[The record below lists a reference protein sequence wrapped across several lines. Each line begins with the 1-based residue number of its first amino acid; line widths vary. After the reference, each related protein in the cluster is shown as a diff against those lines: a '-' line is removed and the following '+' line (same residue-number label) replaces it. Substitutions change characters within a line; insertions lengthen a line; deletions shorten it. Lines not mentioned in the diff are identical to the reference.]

1 LLRGRQAGWRG
12 WIWPGRKIC
21 GSKLPQTSAQ
31 ASLRTPKE
39 GPIKF
44 ERILFPTDFSEA
56 SLEAL
61 PYGVE
66 LAALFNAELLILHVV
81 PALPPMPSD
90 AQYTS
95 DVAKLA
101 SKLRSDAEA
110 KLHESMQGKI
120 PGELKT
126 RRLLVQGRAAERI
139 LSAIGE
145 YQADLLVIS
154 THGLTGWRHVLMG
167 SVAEK
172 VVRMSPIPVLS
183 IRAKAKS

>member
-1 LLRGRQAGWRG
+1 LAKLASPLEFTHFAAAAASCRNARRKQACALQR
-12 WIWPGRKIC
+12 R
-21 GSKLPQTSAQ
+21 
-31 ASLRTPKE
+31 R
-39 GPIKF
+39 PIKF
-44 ERILFPTDFSEA
+44 ERILFPTDFSES

-95 DVAKLA
+95 DIAKLA
-101 SKLRSDAEA
+101 SKLRADAEA
-110 KLHESMQGKI
+110 KLQESLQGKI
-120 PGELKT
+120 PSELKT
-126 RRLLVQGRAAERI
+126 HRILVRGRAADCI
-139 LSAIGE
+139 LGAIE
-145 YQADLLVIS
+145 EHKADLVVIS

-172 VVRMSPIPVLS
+172 VVRMSPVPVLS
-183 IRAKAKS
+183 VRAKATS